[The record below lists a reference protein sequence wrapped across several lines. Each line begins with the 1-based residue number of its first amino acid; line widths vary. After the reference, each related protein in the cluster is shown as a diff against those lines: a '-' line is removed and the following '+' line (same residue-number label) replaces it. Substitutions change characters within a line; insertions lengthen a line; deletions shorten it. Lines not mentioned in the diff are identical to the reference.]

1 IDSLINNAGVNFVK
15 PTLAMD
21 EADWDRVLDVDLKG
35 TFLCSRY
42 ALAHMAERRQGNI
55 VNIASVHT
63 LATLPEAAPYAAAKG
78 GVEMM
83 TKALAIEFAP
93 YGIRVNAVSPGL
105 TDTQIW
111 ADRRRRPGS
120 GAAALVRQYPA
131 GPRAKPARGGKRGAF
146 PGLRRGELCHR
157 RQSLQRRRH
166 DRALDQPGALCQQG
180 ARRPD
185 PALGVSACP
194 KPGASLLRLTD
205 GRDRPPRLSGRH
217 STRAAT
223 AGGPDGEPCA
233 IKQAPV
239 FAKMGYNG
247 EPERLSH
254 AIHARKL
261 NPIRYANRYAN
272 GAFFP
277 GATADWPVRLW
288 HCLFVRL
295 CGPRHPARPSRPAER
310 L

>member
-1 IDSLINNAGVNFVK
+1 MNLSGHVTIVTGAGSGIGQGIALRFAEAGASVVVADVNQKQGEQTAAACRSLGVAARFVPTDVSQAVDCRRLIAAALEEFGQIDSLINNAGVNFVK

-111 ADRRRRPGS
+111 ADIQ
-120 GAAALVRQYPA
+120 AAAEDPEAARQHWFDNIPLGRVQSPREVANVVLFLVSDEASYVTGA
-131 GPRAKPARGGKRGAF
+131 NLFSDGGMTALLINRA
-146 PGLRRGELCHR
+146 
-157 RQSLQRRRH
+157 
-166 DRALDQPGALCQQG
+166 
-180 ARRPD
+180 
-185 PALGVSACP
+185 
-194 KPGASLLRLTD
+194 
-205 GRDRPPRLSGRH
+205 
-217 STRAAT
+217 
-223 AGGPDGEPCA
+223 
-233 IKQAPV
+233 
-239 FAKMGYNG
+239 
-247 EPERLSH
+247 
-254 AIHARKL
+254 
-261 NPIRYANRYAN
+261 RYASKVLEGQIR
-272 GAFFP
+272 
-277 GATADWPVRLW
+277 R
-288 HCLFVRL
+288 
-295 CGPRHPARPSRPAER
+295 
-310 L
+310 